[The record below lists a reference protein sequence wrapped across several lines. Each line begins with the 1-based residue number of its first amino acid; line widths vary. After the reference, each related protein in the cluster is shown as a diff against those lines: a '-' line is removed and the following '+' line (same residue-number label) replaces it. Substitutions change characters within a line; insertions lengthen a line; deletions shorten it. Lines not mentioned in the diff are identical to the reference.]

1 MAARGIRGEI
11 NAVQKTPAGFN
22 LRVIVPATV
31 HDIRYDRA
39 TGSTVVRTGVA
50 GFMGMLN
57 RLHHAAGMWH
67 EHMPLKVWALVVG
80 IVSFATVGLAATGLW
95 MWWLRREERK
105 LGLILLTANLTFS
118 LILLAMLR
126 AHGP

>member
-1 MAARGIRGEI
+1 M
-11 NAVQKTPAGFN
+11 
-22 LRVIVPATV
+22 
-31 HDIRYDRA
+31 
-39 TGSTVVRTGVA
+39 S
-50 GFMGMLN
+50 MLN

-67 EHMPLKVWALVVG
+67 EYMPLKVWALVVG